1 MPKTGTT
8 GDAAR
13 WALLK
18 AEFHENCGKTWNK
31 DCEDNKLAELY
42 RAALGT
48 SSRTEVQHKGGFAG
62 DWDDDTQLDVDHW
75 LHRME
80 RSKRHGA
87 AAKRM
92 REEAELP
99 EFSPRPKKK
108 QATGVKHKKTS
119 GGDLPAKLPA
129 GWVEQTGEGGEVY
142 YLETATKQI

>member
-48 SSRTEVQHKGGFAG
+48 SSRTEVQHKGGLAG
-62 DWDDDTQLDVDHW
+62 DWDDDTQLEVDHW

-80 RSKRHGA
+80 RSKRHHTLHVGLLTLVCT
-87 AAKRM
+87 M
-92 REEAELP
+92 
-99 EFSPRPKKK
+99 
-108 QATGVKHKKTS
+108 
-119 GGDLPAKLPA
+119 
-129 GWVEQTGEGGEVY
+129 
-142 YLETATKQI
+142 